1 VTAAPEVIVPRL
13 LQVLSLMP
21 IDADHGGDYLYT
33 RNYGERLPVRGG
45 DWTDGAT
52 AGVCALNLNNTRAYS
67 IRNYGFRPAFI
78 QP

>member
-1 VTAAPEVIVPRL
+1 VPRL

-33 RNYGERLPVRGG
+33 RNYGERLPSRGG
-45 DWTDGAT
+45 DWNGGAG
-52 AGVCALNLNNTRAYS
+52 AGVCALDLHYTRAGSYPS
-67 IRNYGFRPAFI
+67 FGSRPAFI